1 METNQ
6 TIQNSKLKIKHS
18 SVFSVVSRSSLQTR
32 NLGKRLGK
40 LLKGGEIIG
49 LTGEL
54 GSGKSCFVRGV
65 AEGLAVGE
73 KAWIRSP
80 TFTLI
85 NEYHGRLPVYHIDL
99 YRVGS
104 PRDMQELDLVEY
116 LFSDGVSLIE
126 WFDHLPAGEAEEY
139 LNIKFEHVNGNQRK
153 LTFVAYGS
161 RYDQIIE
168 DLRDRVQKRKSK
180 IQNGGGGVG

>member
-1 METNQ
+1 MG
-6 TIQNSKLKIKHS
+6 LW
-18 SVFSVVSRSSLQTR
+18 SVASRSSAQNR
-32 NLGKRLGK
+32 SWGGKLGK
-40 LLKGGEIIG
+40 LLKGGGVIG
-49 LTGEL
+49 LVGEL
-54 GSGKSCFVRGV
+54 GTGKTCFVRGM
-65 AEGLAVGE
+65 AEGLDVGPD
-73 KAWIRSP
+73 AWNRSP

-104 PRDMQELDLVEY
+104 PRDMLESDLVEY

-139 LNIKFEHVNGNQRK
+139 LNINFQHVNRNLRK

-168 DLRDRVQKRKSK
+168 DVRDRVQKRTSK
-180 IQNGGGGVG
+180 IQNGGGGAG